1 MSKNI
6 ILTKKT
12 KTATGTVQLTGS
24 KSECNRALI
33 IEALSK
39 GKVKVQNVSDAAEAG
54 TLQRGLSCVLR
65 VSGSHQSDDSQLVTD
80 NSQLVDIGPAGTA
93 MRFLTAYLPL
103 QNQEFT
109 LTGTKRMQQR
119 PIGILVDAMRKLGAH

>member
-1 MSKNI
+1 MNKNI

-39 GKVKVQNVSDAAEAG
+39 GKVKVENMSDAADAVTLAQVLSLKTGKHRSRRHCHAFPYRVFYFAG
-54 TLQRGLSCVLR
+54 
-65 VSGSHQSDDSQLVTD
+65 
-80 NSQLVDIGPAGTA
+80 
-93 MRFLTAYLPL
+93 
-103 QNQEFT
+103 
-109 LTGTKRMQQR
+109 
-119 PIGILVDAMRKLGAH
+119 